1 MEWEVINNKMLYT
14 NEARITKNGK
24 IVYGSEDTR
33 KLYAIINPLKGSMK
47 ELETE
52 LRKLLISNN
61 TSILKVKFSNGDTLY
76 FSCISLEDSDIVIYN
91 TLSDAIGK
99 ETETCNVTVGR
110 ANEWEKCVAKYI
122 NTDIS
127 ICGAIRKGI

>member
-1 MEWEVINNKMLYT
+1 MLYT

-33 KLYAIINPLKGSMK
+33 KLYTIINPLKGSMK

-61 TSILKVKFSNGDTLY
+61 TSILKVKFSNGETLY
-76 FSCISLEDSDIVIYN
+76 FSYIAAGEMTDYSYNYVVYKTLE
-91 TLSDAIGK
+91 DAIGR
-99 ETETCNVTVGR
+99 ETESCNVTVGIAR
-110 ANEWEKCVAKYI
+110 DWPSQNEKYKDL
-122 NTDIS
+122 DIS
-127 ICGAIRKGI
+127 ICGAIKKGM